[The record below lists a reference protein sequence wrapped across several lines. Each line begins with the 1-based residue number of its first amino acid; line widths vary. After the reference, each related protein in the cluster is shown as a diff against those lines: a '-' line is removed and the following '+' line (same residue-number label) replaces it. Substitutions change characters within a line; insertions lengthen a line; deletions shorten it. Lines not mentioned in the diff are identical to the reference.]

1 MTTIEKPATT
11 LQSVQVFGRKVS
23 LHLAS
28 VIMRVFLMLGKWE
41 ISVSYAVKKP
51 NNKDGKKNYMNC
63 P

>member
-28 VIMRVFLMLGKWE
+28 VTMRVFLMLGKLE
-41 ISVSYAVKKP
+41 ISVSYAVKKT
-51 NNKDGKKNYMNC
+51 K
-63 P
+63 